1 MHHGKNIRTIKLLN
15 ERNTRHK
22 QGSEVKGL
30 RKDLLTILDEGL
42 SKIERDIKAK
52 IGLT

>member
-1 MHHGKNIRTIKLLN
+1 MAKNIRASKLLN
-15 ERNTRHK
+15 ERNTRHR
-22 QGSEVKGL
+22 QGSEVKSL

-42 SKIERDIKAK
+42 SKLERDIKAK

>member
-1 MHHGKNIRTIKLLN
+1 MAKNIRTFKLLN

-22 QGSEVKGL
+22 QVSEVKGL

>member
-1 MHHGKNIRTIKLLN
+1 MAKNIRTIKLLN

-22 QGSEVKGL
+22 QGSEVKSL

-42 SKIERDIKAK
+42 SKIERISRQKSV
-52 IGLT
+52 

>member
-1 MHHGKNIRTIKLLN
+1 MHHGKKYTDHQALKRA
-15 ERNTRHK
+15 NTRHK

-42 SKIERDIKAK
+42 SKIESDIKAK